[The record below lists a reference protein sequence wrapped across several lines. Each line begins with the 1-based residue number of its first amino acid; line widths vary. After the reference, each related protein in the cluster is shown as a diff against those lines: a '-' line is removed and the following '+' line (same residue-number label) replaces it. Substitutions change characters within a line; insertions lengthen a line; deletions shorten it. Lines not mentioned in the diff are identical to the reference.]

1 MAIKKSKKSRLSTEE
16 IQEQL
21 SLSTINDHSITKE
34 VETSFLDYAMSV
46 IVSRALPDVRDG
58 FKPVHRRALY
68 AAYENGMTHDK
79 PYKKSARW
87 VGDVIGK
94 YHPHGD
100 QAVYQTIVRMAQD
113 FSMRYQLVDG
123 HGNFGSIDGDSAAAM
138 RYTEAR
144 LSKISAELLKYIDK
158 DTVEFVPNYDG
169 SESEPSVLPS
179 GFPNLLTN
187 GTTGIAVGMA
197 TNMPPHNLVEVC
209 NAIKAYAHNHDIT
222 IDEIAE
228 HISGPDFPTGAQI
241 YGTAGIRKYFET
253 GKGSVTIRS
262 SHEFEEIGNNR
273 VAIVFTEIPYMI
285 NKTTLIEKI
294 VELVTNK
301 QLDGISDLR
310 DESSRDGIR
319 IVVEIKRDFIPEVV
333 LNKLFKMT
341 SLQSNFSVNNL
352 ALVNGVPQVL
362 NIKELIKYY
371 FEHQIDVLIKRTTF
385 DLKKAKERIHI
396 VEGLVIAV
404 DNIDEVIKIIKTSK
418 NDELAT
424 QTLMSRFN
432 LSEIQAKAI
441 LEMRLK
447 ALTGLNIEKLKQEHA
462 ELIKIVEDLE
472 DILNSYERQ
481 TNIVCEYLDYLI
493 EKFGDERRTEI
504 LHGVS
509 SSIDEEDLI
518 PEEDIVITV
527 SKRGY
532 FKRLPIDTYRAQK
545 RGGVGVI
552 GANTYEDD
560 DIDQIIVANTH
571 TDVLFFSDLGRV
583 YRIRGHQ
590 IPIGSRTT
598 KGTPAINFL
607 PIQKGELIQTIL
619 PINDYDE
626 GSLLFTT
633 VKGKVKRGRMD
644 DYKLIYKG
652 GKIAI
657 NLPEDDKV
665 FSVMA
670 TNGNDEIFIS
680 SSSGHLVRFDETT
693 IREMGRNSYGVN
705 GIKLTDKEYVVGTG
719 LASQGKYVL
728 AVGKKG
734 IGKLSDCEDYRMTN
748 RGTKGVITLKVN
760 SKTGPLVG
768 IKVVDLDDELLI
780 ITSSG
785 KIIRTR
791 INEISITGRNTSG
804 VKLVSLDDKEE
815 IKSITIFK
823 KDLNELEADTNE
835 QNEQETEKPELEENN
850 Q

>member
-21 SLSTINDHSITKE
+21 SLSTINDHSITTE

-113 FSMRYQLVDG
+113 FSMRYLLVDG

-209 NAIKAYAHNHDIT
+209 NAIKAYAQNHNIT
-222 IDEIAE
+222 IDEITE
-228 HISGPDFPTGAQI
+228 YISGPDFPTGAQI
-241 YGTAGIRKYFET
+241 YGTVGVKKYFET

-262 SHEFEEIGNNR
+262 KYEFEEINNNR
-273 VAIVFTEIPYMI
+273 TAIVFTEIPYMI

-294 VELVTNK
+294 VDLVTNK

-371 FEHQIDVLIKRTTF
+371 FEHQIDILVKRTTF
-385 DLKKAKERIHI
+385 DLNKAKERIHI
-396 VEGLVIAV
+396 VEGLVVAV

-418 NDELAT
+418 NDELASE
-424 QTLMSRFN
+424 TLMNRFD
-432 LSEIQAKAI
+432 LTDVQAKAI

-462 ELIKIVEDLE
+462 ELVKTVLDLE
-472 DILNSYERQ
+472 DILKNYQRQ
-481 TNIVCEYLDYLI
+481 INIVCEYLNYLI

-504 LHGVS
+504 LYGVS
-509 SSIDEEDLI
+509 SDIDEEDLI

-532 FKRLPIDTYRAQK
+532 FKRLPIDTYRAQR
-545 RGGVGVI
+545 RGGVGI
-552 GANTYEDD
+552 QGANTYEDD

-619 PINDYDE
+619 PISDYSE

-633 VKGKVKRGRMD
+633 LKGKVKRGRMD
-644 DYKLIYKG
+644 DYKLINKA

-680 SSSGHLVRFDETT
+680 SSSGNLVRFDENI

-705 GIKLTDKEYVVGTG
+705 GIKLNDKEYVVGTG

-734 IGKLSDCEDYRMTN
+734 IGKLSNCEDYRTTN
-748 RGTKGVITLKVN
+748 RGTKGVITLKIN
-760 SKTGPLVG
+760 SKTGPLVA

-780 ITSSG
+780 ITSTG
-785 KIIRTR
+785 KVIRTP
-791 INEISITGRNTSG
+791 IKEISITGRNTSG

-823 KDLNELEADTNE
+823 KELNE
-835 QNEQETEKPELEENN
+835 ELENKETKIDTE
-850 Q
+850 

>member
-1 MAIKKSKKSRLSTEE
+1 
-16 IQEQL
+16 
-21 SLSTINDHSITKE
+21 
-34 VETSFLDYAMSV
+34 MSV

-113 FSMRYQLVDG
+113 FSMRYLLVDG

-209 NAIKAYAHNHDIT
+209 NAIKAYAQNHNIT
-222 IDEIAE
+222 IDEITE
-228 HISGPDFPTGAQI
+228 YISGPDFPTGAQI
-241 YGTAGIRKYFET
+241 YGTVGVKKYFET

-262 SHEFEEIGNNR
+262 KYEFEEINNNR
-273 VAIVFTEIPYMI
+273 TAIVFTEIPYMI

-294 VELVTNK
+294 VDLVTNK

-371 FEHQIDVLIKRTTF
+371 FEHQIDILVKRTTF
-385 DLKKAKERIHI
+385 DLNKAKERIHI
-396 VEGLVIAV
+396 VEGLVVAV

-418 NDELAT
+418 NDELASE
-424 QTLMSRFN
+424 TLMNRFD
-432 LSEIQAKAI
+432 LTDVQAKAI

-462 ELIKIVEDLE
+462 ELVKTVLDLE
-472 DILNSYERQ
+472 DILKNYQRQ
-481 TNIVCEYLDYLI
+481 INIVCEYLNYLI

-504 LHGVS
+504 LYGVS
-509 SSIDEEDLI
+509 SDIDEEDLI

-532 FKRLPIDTYRAQK
+532 FKRLPIDTYRAQR
-545 RGGVGVI
+545 RGGVGI
-552 GANTYEDD
+552 QGANTYEDD

-619 PINDYDE
+619 PISDYSE

-633 VKGKVKRGRMD
+633 LKGKVKRGRMD
-644 DYKLIYKG
+644 DYKLINKA

-680 SSSGHLVRFDETT
+680 SSSGNLVRFDENI

-705 GIKLTDKEYVVGTG
+705 GIKLNDKEYVVGTG

-734 IGKLSDCEDYRMTN
+734 IGKLSNCEDYRTTN
-748 RGTKGVITLKVN
+748 RGTKGVITLKIN
-760 SKTGPLVG
+760 SKTGPLVA

-780 ITSSG
+780 ITSTG
-785 KIIRTR
+785 KVIRTP
-791 INEISITGRNTSG
+791 IKEISITGRNTSG

-823 KDLNELEADTNE
+823 KELNE
-835 QNEQETEKPELEENN
+835 ELENKETKIDTE
-850 Q
+850 